1 MKANQYSLIRYNCMN
16 TRFLLVFCLLLVGF
30 SSHAQPGKPL
40 PAGYLQWSPTR
51 HLWASDF
58 QLRVRPQNNL
68 NQSVSNLGLQVDGNV
83 YDLFGKRANQVVQ
96 NVFNSSGSYLDS
108 TDRTG
113 TELQL
118 RYMQTLWD
126 INEVAARRLR
136 QELRAGAKRIL
147 LIGKPDINDVIR
159 LAYEAA
165 NKRQIQYADETKYG
179 YFVDKQ
185 EDWQRQLA
193 KELAELSA
201 FAVPN

>member
-1 MKANQYSLIRYNCMN
+1 MI
-16 TRFLLVFCLLLVGF
+16 TRFLLICCILLLGI
-30 SSHAQPGKPL
+30 SSRAQPGKPL

-51 HLWASDF
+51 HLQANDF
-58 QLRVRPQNNL
+58 QLRMRPRNNL
-68 NQSVSNLGLQVDGNV
+68 SQSVGNLGLQVDGNI

-108 TDRTG
+108 TDRPG

-136 QELRAGAKRIL
+136 QELRAGAKRML
-147 LIGKPDINDVIR
+147 LIGKPDINDLIR

-185 EDWQRQLA
+185 ADWEQQLT

>member
-1 MKANQYSLIRYNCMN
+1 MN
-16 TRFLLVFCLLLVGF
+16 TRYLLVCCMLLLGY
-30 SSHAQPGKPL
+30 SSRAQPGKPL

-51 HLWASDF
+51 YLQASDF
-58 QLRVRPQNNL
+58 QLRIRPRNNL
-68 NQSVSNLGLQVDGNV
+68 NQSVGNLGMQVDGNV

-96 NVFNSSGSYLDS
+96 NVFDTSGSYLDS
-108 TDRTG
+108 TDRLG

-136 QELRAGAKRIL
+136 QELRASAKRML
-147 LIGKPDINDVIR
+147 WVGKPSMDDLIR

-179 YFVDKQ
+179 HFVDKQ
-185 EDWQRQLA
+185 EDWQKQLA
-193 KELAELSA
+193 KELAELAA

>member
-1 MKANQYSLIRYNCMN
+1 M
-16 TRFLLVFCLLLVGF
+16 LLLGY
-30 SSHAQPGKPL
+30 SSRAQPGKPL
-40 PAGYLQWSPTR
+40 PAGYLQWSSTR
-51 HLWASDF
+51 YLQASDF
-58 QLRVRPQNNL
+58 QLRIRPRNNL
-68 NQSVSNLGLQVDGNV
+68 NQSVGNLGMQVDGNV

-96 NVFNSSGSYLDS
+96 NVFDTSGSYLDS
-108 TDRTG
+108 TDRLG

-136 QELRAGAKRIL
+136 QELRASAKRML
-147 LIGKPDINDVIR
+147 WVGKPSMDDLIR

-179 YFVDKQ
+179 HFVDKQ
-185 EDWQRQLA
+185 EDWQNQLA
-193 KELAELSA
+193 KELAELAA

>member
-1 MKANQYSLIRYNCMN
+1 MN
-16 TRFLLVFCLLLVGF
+16 TRYLLVCCMLLLGY
-30 SSHAQPGKPL
+30 SSCAQLEKPL
-40 PAGYLQWSPTR
+40 PASYLQWSSTR
-51 HLWASDF
+51 YLQASDF
-58 QLRVRPQNNL
+58 QLRIRPRNNL
-68 NQSVSNLGLQVDGNV
+68 NQSVGNLGMQVDGNV

-96 NVFNSSGSYLDS
+96 NVFDTSGSYLDS
-108 TDRTG
+108 TDRPG

-136 QELRAGAKRIL
+136 QELRASAKRML
-147 LIGKPDINDVIR
+147 WVGKPSMDDLIR

-179 YFVDKQ
+179 HFVDKQ
-185 EDWQRQLA
+185 EDWQKQLA
-193 KELAELSA
+193 KELAELAA

>member
-1 MKANQYSLIRYNCMN
+1 MNIRY
-16 TRFLLVFCLLLVGF
+16 LLIICTLLLGNA
-30 SSHAQPGKPL
+30 SRAQPGKPL

-51 HLWASDF
+51 HLQANDF
-58 QLRVRPQNNL
+58 QLRIRPRNNL
-68 NQSVSNLGLQVDGNV
+68 NQSVGNLGLQVDGNV

-108 TDRTG
+108 TDRPG

-126 INEVAARRLR
+126 INEVAARHLR
-136 QELRAGAKRIL
+136 QELRAGAKRML
-147 LIGKPDINDVIR
+147 WVGKPSMDDLIR

-179 YFVDKQ
+179 HFVDKQ
-185 EDWQRQLA
+185 EDWQKQLA
-193 KELAELSA
+193 KELAELAA

>member
-1 MKANQYSLIRYNCMN
+1 MNIRY
-16 TRFLLVFCLLLVGF
+16 LLIICTLLLGNA
-30 SSHAQPGKPL
+30 SRAQPGKPL

-51 HLWASDF
+51 HLQANDF
-58 QLRVRPQNNL
+58 QLRIRPRNNL
-68 NQSVSNLGLQVDGNV
+68 NQSVGNLGLQVDGNV

-108 TDRTG
+108 TDRPG

-126 INEVAARRLR
+126 INEVAARHLR
-136 QELRAGAKRIL
+136 QELRAGAKRML
-147 LIGKPDINDVIR
+147 WVGKPSMDDLIR

-179 YFVDKQ
+179 PFVDKQ
-185 EDWQRQLA
+185 EDWQNQLA
-193 KELAELSA
+193 KELAELTA

>member
-1 MKANQYSLIRYNCMN
+1 MNIRY
-16 TRFLLVFCLLLVGF
+16 LLILCTLLLVLGNA
-30 SSHAQPGKPL
+30 SRAQPGKPL
-40 PAGYLQWSPTR
+40 LAGYLQWSPIR
-51 HLWASDF
+51 HLQANDF
-58 QLRVRPQNNL
+58 QLRIRPRNNL
-68 NQSVSNLGLQVDGNV
+68 NQSVGNLGLQVDGNV

-108 TDRTG
+108 TDRPG

-126 INEVAARRLR
+126 INEVAARHLR
-136 QELRAGAKRIL
+136 QELRAGAKRML
-147 LIGKPDINDVIR
+147 WVGKPSMDDLIR

-179 YFVDKQ
+179 HFVDKQ
-185 EDWQRQLA
+185 EDWQNQLA
-193 KELAELSA
+193 KELAELTV

>member
-1 MKANQYSLIRYNCMN
+1 MNIRY
-16 TRFLLVFCLLLVGF
+16 LLILCTLLLGNA
-30 SSHAQPGKPL
+30 SRAQPGKPL

-51 HLWASDF
+51 HLQANDF
-58 QLRVRPQNNL
+58 QLRIRPRNNL
-68 NQSVSNLGLQVDGNV
+68 NQSVGNLGLQVDGSV

-108 TDRTG
+108 TDRPG

-126 INEVAARRLR
+126 INEVAARHLR
-136 QELRAGAKRIL
+136 QELRAGAKRMRWV
-147 LIGKPDINDVIR
+147 GKPSMDDLIR

-179 YFVDKQ
+179 HFVDKQ
-185 EDWQRQLA
+185 EDWQNQLA
-193 KELAELSA
+193 KELAELTA